1 MTNDELHCI
10 TRSFSQEDEQEES
23 LLDAHE
29 SGRKTPE
36 PTEKSTSMVAETR
49 SRKRL
54 ASLANEHS
62 QPNTPKDTAQKD
74 ASPTKLGSD
83 RVLRKDSRNQAEQ
96 QVKSVKNVTPR
107 SKQTPNRR
115 VSSEGSL
122 RRSNRKRRKISNY
135 SKFVDVGAEHS
146 ENDSS

>member
-1 MTNDELHCI
+1 MTNDELHSI
-10 TRSFSQEDEQEES
+10 TRSLEES
-23 LLDAHE
+23 LLDAQE
-29 SGRKTPE
+29 SGRKTPV
-36 PTEKSTSMVAETR
+36 PMEKSTSMVAETR

-54 ASLANEHS
+54 ASLANEQS
-62 QPNTPKDTAQKD
+62 QPHTPKHTAHKD
-74 ASPTKLGSD
+74 ASTSRRVSD

-115 VSSEGSL
+115 TPSEGSL

-135 SKFVDVGAEHS
+135 SKLVDVGAEQS

>member
-1 MTNDELHCI
+1 M
-10 TRSFSQEDEQEES
+10 EES
-23 LLDAHE
+23 LE
-29 SGRKTPE
+29 TPVSM
-36 PTEKSTSMVAETR
+36 EKSTSMVAETR

-62 QPNTPKDTAQKD
+62 QPHTPKDSALKS
-74 ASPTKLGSD
+74 ASPPRRVSD

-115 VSSEGSL
+115 TPSEGSL

-135 SKFVDVGAEHS
+135 SKLVDVGAEQS

>member
-10 TRSFSQEDEQEES
+10 TRSFSQEDEPEES
-23 LLDAHE
+23 LLDAQE

-74 ASPTKLGSD
+74 ASPPKLGSD

-96 QVKSVKNVTPR
+96 QVKSVKNVTPH
-107 SKQTPNRR
+107 SKQTHNRR